1 MWILKPNWITHDP
14 HQSLPILSVD
24 IEPQMTRFLTAC
36 IDNSIIVWSLKSI
49 LEDNLDDAIKLA
61 TLNQHLAPVNCVR
74 WSPSGVFF
82 ASASDDK
89 LVIVWERYEEMNGEN
104 WRAWITL
111 TGHSADVKDIAWS
124 PDGAM
129 LASGSVD
136 NHIIIWNVANRQF
149 APYRVLDAHT
159 GYVNGLAFDP
169 FNRYLASLGDD
180 KLLCLWSTTDW
191 EKKDWIADTI
201 NHSVN
206 QQLKRLAFT
215 PDGMNL
221 ILPGPKKE
229 AYKYMATVLE
239 MTAEDDWEDTKY
251 LVGHLQPVSVVKTCP
266 VLFKGKEKPDWAV
279 ALGGYDSAISI
290 WKKGDEKPIVIKDL
304 FSSAVAD
311 LAWSSDGK
319 LIMGCSSD
327 GTVVA
332 LYFDKDELG
341 EPLTREAQATYLES
355 LAGFKPIPKIDEA
368 VRKQPRRI
376 EPQVLNVQKEERTE
390 SGRRRIQPIILS
402 TSSDLP
408 PPMFPPYNQAPSLP
422 SVNASPLLPLRSTPE
437 VPKQSQSL
445 ITVKV
450 KHEICHS
457 GMTVETESVVIAENL
472 NQLDIRS
479 TLSLE
484 VSGEQIWKLSLK
496 KQIGLVS
503 ANNSFIVVW
512 LKDGYIV
519 CLNYEGNKILE
530 EEAYV
535 GGISIMVLT
544 HTNYLVLI
552 KREGELKLLN
562 MKSLT
567 HEITTSMPLI
577 SRQHDAVSYFKE
589 ITVNELGKMTLEVM
603 TGERLEYNRAL
614 EMWVNT
620 ESSIY

>member
-1 MWILKPNWITHDP
+1 MWILKPNWITHDAQ
-14 HQSLPILSVD
+14 QSLPILSID

-36 IDNSIIVWSLKSI
+36 IDNSIIVWSLKAI
-49 LEDNLDDAIKLA
+49 LEENLDEDFKLA
-61 TLNQHLAPVNCVR
+61 TITQHLAPVNCVR

-89 LVIVWERYEEMNGEN
+89 LVIVWERYEEMDGEN

-136 NHIIIWNVANRQF
+136 NHIIIWNIANRQF
-149 APYRVLDAHT
+149 APYRVLEGHT

-191 EKKDWIADTI
+191 EKKDWIGDTI
-201 NHSVN
+201 HHSVN
-206 QQLKRLAFT
+206 QQLMRLAFT
-215 PDGMNL
+215 PDGANL

-239 MTAEDDWEDTKY
+239 MVKEDDWEDTKY
-251 LVGHLQPVSVVKTCP
+251 LVGHLQPVSVVKSCP
-266 VLFKGKEKPDWAV
+266 VLFQGNEKPDWAV

-290 WKKGDEKPIVIKDL
+290 WKRGHEKPIVIKDL

-311 LAWSSDGK
+311 LSWSSDGK

-341 EPLTREAQATYLES
+341 QPLTREAQSKYLES
-355 LAGFKPIPKIDEA
+355 LSGFKPISKIDET

-390 SGRRRIQPIILS
+390 SGRRRIQPIILT

-408 PPMFPPYNQAPSLP
+408 PPMFPTYLPNPTLP
-422 SVNASPLLPLRSTPE
+422 SVNISPIQPLHSIPE
-437 VPKQSQSL
+437 APKQAL
-445 ITVKV
+445 PTITVKV
-450 KHEICHS
+450 KHDISHN
-457 GMTVETESVVIAENL
+457 GMTVETESVLIAENL

-484 VSGEQIWKLSLK
+484 VSGEQIWKLSFK

-503 ANNSFIVVW
+503 ANKDFIVVW
-512 LKDGYIV
+512 LKDGYLV
-519 CLNYEGNKILE
+519 CLNYEGNKILDE
-530 EEAYV
+530 EPYV
-535 GGISIMVLT
+535 GVISIMVLT

-552 KREGELKLLN
+552 KREGELKMLN
-562 MKSLT
+562 MRSLT
-567 HEITTSMPLI
+567 HELTTQMPLI
-577 SRQHDAVSYFKE
+577 SRQSDAVSYFKD
-589 ITVNELGKMTLEVM
+589 ITVNEHGKMTLEVM
-603 TGERLEYNRAL
+603 TGEKLEYNRAL
-614 EMWVNT
+614 ELWVNS